1 MEGEKIIFAVDDIP
15 ENLTAIRNTLKDQYN
30 VYPCPSAFKMFELLE
45 IKINE
50 NVKPDLIMLD
60 VGMPDMDGYEAIK
73 KLKSDDRFKEVPVIF
88 LSAKND
94 EQSEMEGLKLGA
106 VDYIHKPFVT
116 PLLLQRIKIHLS
128 MSEQKQKILD
138 RNKEIED
145 FLKKISNNPV

>member
-1 MEGEKIIFAVDDIP
+1 MANEQKKIIAVDDIP
-15 ENLTAIRNTLKDQYN
+15 ENLAAIRNTLKDLYE

-45 IKINE
+45 HIT
-50 NVKPDLIMLD
+50 PDLIMLD

-88 LSAKND
+88 LSAMND

-128 MSEQKQKILD
+128 MSEQQKSILD
-138 RNKEIED
+138 RNREIED
-145 FLKKISNNPV
+145 FLKKISNTPY